1 MKIKEKHKLRKPGG
15 PYIVGCSHFS
25 YEYDPDEIDDKK
37 RIIPCLCFQPAKGI
51 GEGKLKKYVSE
62 SILPGI
68 SGIETNSY
76 IVKSC

>member
-37 RIIPCLCFQPAKGI
+37 RIIPCLCFYPAKGI

-62 SILPGI
+62 SILPGT

-76 IVKSC
+76 IVKSS